1 MLLITLSFGRPMMP
15 SRPRPNLLRPQRP
28 PMSDLLLAAALG
40 VALAAFCYWQ
50 IRRGL
55 RRRKRG

>member
-1 MLLITLSFGRPMMP
+1 
-15 SRPRPNLLRPQRP
+15 
-28 PMSDLLLAAALG
+28 MSDLLLAAALG